1 MSREA
6 ARLPVQG
13 GERLVSRRSSLQ
25 RRLLL
30 PLHRVQLTHPAQQQI
45 PEAGKSFVLI
55 KKQVTQLGDS
65 TLVLLKQLMLENTH
79 LL

>member
-1 MSREA
+1 
-6 ARLPVQG
+6 
-13 GERLVSRRSSLQ
+13 
-25 RRLLL
+25 
-30 PLHRVQLTHPAQQQI
+30 VQLTHPAQQQI
-45 PEAGKSFVLI
+45 PEAEKSFILI